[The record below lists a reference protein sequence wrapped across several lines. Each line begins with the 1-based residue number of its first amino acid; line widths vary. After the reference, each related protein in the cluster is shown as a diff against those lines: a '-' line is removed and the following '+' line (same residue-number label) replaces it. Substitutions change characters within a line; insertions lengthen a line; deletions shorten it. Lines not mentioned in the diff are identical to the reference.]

1 MKAWRI
7 HLSMLFFYIEFMDV
21 FKFVFIEYDQQIE
34 PDLRLS

>member
-1 MKAWRI
+1 MENSPFHA
-7 HLSMLFFYIEFMDV
+7 FFYIEFIDV